1 MARSTMAL
9 PFASYP
15 VIASVTALGNIAAN
29 FLKFS
34 SALFAVCILICPLGL
49 SSLIQCNNRVGETF
63 FSTNRSGVKS
73 LFNAVQQHFQFIFRT
88 NFKGIFRTL
97 SNRDISL
104 RYN

>member
-34 SALFAVCILICPLGL
+34 SALFAVCILNL
-49 SSLIQCNNRVGETF
+49 SIRLVLLN
-63 FSTNRSGVKS
+63 
-73 LFNAVQQHFQFIFRT
+73 LM
-88 NFKGIFRTL
+88 
-97 SNRDISL
+97 
-104 RYN
+104 